1 MSSEGCRKAPRPYR
15 ADARV
20 AVQVTKVVIP
30 PAKPDKPNR
39 EFGFIHFAAKETVDK
54 LILDAEQGTKP
65 ELDGKTLE
73 VLSPL
78 CGLPGSCS
86 SCTVSTVHV
95 SARMGS
101 PCGCAGFSQQPSL
114 PSAQWDAIVLA
125 AVRGVGSG

>member
-54 LILDAEQGTKP
+54 LIADAEQGTKP

-73 VLSPL
+73 VRLSPL
-78 CGLPGSCS
+78 CSLPDSCS
-86 SCTVSTVHV
+86 SCTGGTVHV
-95 SARMGS
+95 LARMGS
-101 PCGCAGFSQQPSL
+101 L
-114 PSAQWDAIVLA
+114 
-125 AVRGVGSG
+125 